1 MCQMFSDFK
10 QHSDDLKS
18 NVASPL
24 MSVSFESRP
33 SRAFKAL
40 KLSHWLLSFVV
51 SDESLLKKENF
62 PM

>member
-1 MCQMFSDFK
+1 MFSNFK
-10 QHSDDLKS
+10 WHSDNLKS
-18 NVASPL
+18 NVAFPL

-40 KLSHWLLSFVV
+40 KFSHWLLSSVV
-51 SDESLLKKENF
+51 SDESLLKEENI